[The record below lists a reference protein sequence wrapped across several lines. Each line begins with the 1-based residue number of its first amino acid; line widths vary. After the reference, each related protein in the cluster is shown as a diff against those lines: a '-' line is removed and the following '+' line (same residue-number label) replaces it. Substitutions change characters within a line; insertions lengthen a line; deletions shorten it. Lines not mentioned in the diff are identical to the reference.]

1 MLFSISQRGRPNPA
15 RVLDGQWKSLG
26 GVAFFVHVRTW
37 KVIGRSLLLMKLGRL
52 LERSDMTERF
62 DSSGYCD
69 DLAALLLWR
78 IDYCFV
84 SLSDRI

>member
-1 MLFSISQRGRPNPA
+1 MEEFRWCGVFRPCT
-15 RVLDGQWKSLG
+15 
-26 GVAFFVHVRTW
+26 HVEGNW
-37 KVIGRSLLLMKLGRL
+37 KVVTLMKLGRL

-62 DSSGYCD
+62 DPSGYCD